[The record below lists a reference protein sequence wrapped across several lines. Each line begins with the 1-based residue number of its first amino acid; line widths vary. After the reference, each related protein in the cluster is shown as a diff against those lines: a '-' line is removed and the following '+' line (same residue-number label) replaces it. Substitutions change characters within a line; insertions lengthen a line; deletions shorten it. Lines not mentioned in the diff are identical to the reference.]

1 MYRYINGIVITCVR
15 ARPCATNREE
25 SYPKKVT
32 HGPKSL
38 SRYND
43 IVVSHIV
50 IKGFYCTLYSYMHSL
65 VVAYGDSSAFG
76 AVACKTGF
84 PLGPSEILL
93 CPGQASKPWYNAGQ

>member
-1 MYRYINGIVITCVR
+1 MLKIVSLGGVSRWGEARYVR

-43 IVVSHIV
+43 IVVSHIA
-50 IKGFYCTLYSYMHSL
+50 IKGFY
-65 VVAYGDSSAFG
+65 
-76 AVACKTGF
+76 
-84 PLGPSEILL
+84 
-93 CPGQASKPWYNAGQ
+93 WYFI

>member
-1 MYRYINGIVITCVR
+1 MIRLVRPTGNVVIYVR

-25 SYPKKVT
+25 SYPKKVA

-50 IKGFYCTLYSYMHSL
+50 IKGFYCSNKERPATIRHCCNYVKPNYNIRTCQVEGGMSDVYS
-65 VVAYGDSSAFG
+65 
-76 AVACKTGF
+76 
-84 PLGPSEILL
+84 SE
-93 CPGQASKPWYNAGQ
+93 